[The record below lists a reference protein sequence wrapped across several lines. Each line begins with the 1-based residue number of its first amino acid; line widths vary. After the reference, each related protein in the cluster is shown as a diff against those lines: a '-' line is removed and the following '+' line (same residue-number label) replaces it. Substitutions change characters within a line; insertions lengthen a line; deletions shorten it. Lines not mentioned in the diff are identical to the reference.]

1 MFLNAAWMWN
11 VAFSPVHE
19 IVHWSVCWV
28 CLTLAVPAPAA
39 FFPCRLISM
48 HLCRISSPVWH
59 EIHKITLFKGC
70 LHGRTREV
78 KLFSNLRL
86 LIEAATNESEGNYWL
101 THDCVVNMFVHILTQ
116 APQSEASTSNQPST
130 REFICVRDFRSQSMR
145 LWLLSSV

>member
-28 CLTLAVPAPAA
+28 CLTLAVPAPEA
-39 FFPCRLISM
+39 FFQCRLIST
-48 HLCRISSPVWH
+48 HLCRISSPVWS
-59 EIHKITLFKGC
+59 EIHKITLFKGR
-70 LHGRTREV
+70 LQRRTREV

-101 THDCVVNMFVHILTQ
+101 RHDWVVNMCVHILTQ
-116 APQSEASTSNQPST
+116 ASQPEASTSNQPST
-130 REFICVRDFRSQSMR
+130 REFICVHSFRSQSMR
-145 LWLLSSV
+145 LSLLSCV